1 MRQGSVTDRTGP
13 TERMNMRLGIPLV
26 AGAAALWGTD
36 ALFRRGLALELPA
49 STVVFYEHVVL
60 FGATLPWLL
69 RSRQAARALD
79 LRDWTSLLVIGVGAS
94 ATATFLFTAAFTY
107 GDPNTP
113 LLLQKLQPLIAVL
126 GARLVLKEALLTRY
140 WAFFFAGIAG
150 AYLIAFPD
158 PTNLSMPRLAPALL
172 AIGAAALWGLGTVL
186 GRRMAAKLDF
196 QALTAWRF
204 TIGLPASWLIWTV
217 QTNGEVAP
225 LSGNDTAAIV
235 LLAMIPGLAAMLMYY
250 RGLTRVPASAA
261 TLAELAFP
269 VSATAI
275 NYVAFGSVLAASQ
288 WLGLAMLAGAITI
301 MGVLGSRDIRLTGV
315 VVEPLP
321 ARSS

>member
-1 MRQGSVTDRTGP
+1 MRA
-13 TERMNMRLGIPLV
+13 RLGIPLV

-60 FGATLPWLL
+60 FGATLPWLI
-69 RSRQAARALD
+69 RSRQAARDLD
-79 LRDWTSLLVIGVGAS
+79 LRDWLSLLVIGVGAS

-126 GARLVLKEALLTRY
+126 GARLVLGEALLPRY
-140 WAFFFAGIAG
+140 WVFFGAGVTG

-158 PTNLSMPRLAPALL
+158 PTALTMPRLTPALL
-172 AIGAAALWGLGTVL
+172 AISAAALWGMGTVF
-186 GRRMAAKLDF
+186 GRRMSAKLDF

-204 TIGLPASWLIWTV
+204 TIGLPASWLIWSFQADGV
-217 QTNGEVAP
+217 VAE
-225 LSGNDTAAIV
+225 LSGNDTATIV

-250 RGLTRVPASAA
+250 RGLRRVPASTA
-261 TLAELAFP
+261 TLAELTFP

-275 NYVAFGSVLAASQ
+275 NYFAFGSVLVASQ
-288 WLGLAMLAGAITI
+288 WLGLTVLAGAITI
-301 MGVLGSRDIRLTGV
+301 MGVLDSRDVRLTGV

-321 ARSS
+321 ATSS

>member
-1 MRQGSVTDRTGP
+1 MRARF
-13 TERMNMRLGIPLV
+13 GIPLV

-69 RSRQAARALD
+69 RSRKVARTLD
-79 LRDWTSLLVIGVGAS
+79 KRDWTSLIVIGVGAS

-126 GARLVLKEALLTRY
+126 GARLVLKEALLPRY
-140 WAFFFAGIAG
+140 WAFFVAGIAG
-150 AYLIAFPD
+150 AYLIAFPN
-158 PTNLSMPRLAPALL
+158 PTRLTMPRLVPALL

-186 GRRMAAKLDF
+186 GRRMSAKLDF
-196 QALTAWRF
+196 QTLTAWRF
-204 TIGLPASWLIWTV
+204 AIGLPASWFIWAV
-217 QTNGEVAP
+217 QTSSEVAP
-225 LSGNDTAAIV
+225 LSGTDTAAIV
-235 LLAMIPGLAAMLMYY
+235 LLAMIPGLVAMLMYY
-250 RGLTRVPASAA
+250 RGLERVPASTA
-261 TLAELAFP
+261 TIAELAFP

-275 NYVAFGSVLAASQ
+275 NYLAFGSVLAATQ
-288 WLGLAMLAGAITI
+288 WLGLAVLAGAITI
-301 MGVLGSRDIRLTGV
+301 MGILGSRGIRFTGV
-315 VVEPLP
+315 VVEPAAATP
-321 ARSS
+321 S

>member
-1 MRQGSVTDRTGP
+1 MSK
-13 TERMNMRLGIPLV
+13 RLGIPLV

-36 ALFRRGLALELPA
+36 ALFRRGLALDLSA

-60 FGATLPWLL
+60 LGATLPWLL
-69 RSRQAARALD
+69 RWRHAAKALD
-79 LRDWTSLLVIGVGAS
+79 YRDWLSLVVIGVGAS
-94 ATATFLFTAAFTY
+94 ATATFLFTSAFTY

-126 GARLVLKEALLTRY
+126 GARLVLNETLLPRY
-140 WAFFFAGIAG
+140 WVFFLAGVFG

-158 PTNLSMPRLAPALL
+158 PTDLSMPRLAPALL
-172 AIGAAALWGLGTVL
+172 AIGAAGLWGMGTVL
-186 GRRMAAKLDF
+186 GRRMSAKLNF

-204 TIGLPASWLIWTV
+204 TIGLPASWLIWAI
-217 QTNGEVAP
+217 QTGGSTSP
-225 LSGNDTAAIV
+225 LSGDDTVAIV
-235 LLAMIPGLAAMLMYY
+235 LLAMVPGLAAMLMYY
-250 RGLTRVPASAA
+250 RGLTVVPASAA

-269 VSATAI
+269 LSATAI
-275 NYVAFGSVLAASQ
+275 NYLAFGSVLTSSQ
-288 WLGLAMLAGAITI
+288 WLGLVVLAGAITI

-315 VVEPLP
+315 AVEPVP